1 MCTQT
6 AWGHLVWLWLLLYP
20 EKSLKVTNSVNDSN
34 VPLFIFNYWATNK
47 NLLFFILALWQN
59 QHQVIPSDQESPKWW
74 SAESQRGKG
83 AINTEAGNDWSSCGY
98 KSTFISIIN
107 ISTSSGTG
115 NHCLLSGEHGSQG
128 AQEDPHAASF
138 YGTMMKH
145 KCSTCLSFSQIFQ
158 ICACRVSSTKSLQHK
173 AA

>member
-1 MCTQT
+1 MSSKI
-6 AWGHLVWLWLLLYP
+6 L
-20 EKSLKVTNSVNDSN
+20 EKIVHANCLRSPCMARASVVPWKKCKSNENSVSDNK

-83 AINTEAGNDWSSCGY
+83 AINTEAGNHWSSCGY
-98 KSTFISIIN
+98 KSAFISVIN
-107 ISTSSGTG
+107 ISASSGTG

-145 KCSTCLSFSQIFQ
+145 KCSACLSFSQIFQ
-158 ICACRVSSTKSLQHK
+158 ICACRVS
-173 AA
+173 